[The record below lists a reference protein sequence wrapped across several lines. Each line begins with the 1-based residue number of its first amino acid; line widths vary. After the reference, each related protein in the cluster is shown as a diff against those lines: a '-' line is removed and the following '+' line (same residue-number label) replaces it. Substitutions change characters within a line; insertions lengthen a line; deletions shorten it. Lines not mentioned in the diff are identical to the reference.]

1 VCRRQQQQTQI
12 PCRNANKSNPKA
24 TQDANGEMAPRELIA
39 FFYTGQMARAR
50 QTQPRERID
59 PETWLRGLP
68 KAELHL
74 HLEGSITAATLVELS
89 RRNDARPLTLAEAAA
104 VYSYTD
110 FPSFLM
116 SFKAVTERLHTA
128 DDYELI
134 TYNMLRDLA
143 AQGVRHAEA
152 YISIG
157 ILYHFAR
164 LDVDAVMAAV
174 ERGRERAESEF
185 GISLLWIVDAVRHF
199 GLAECAR
206 VFTKAAALQHVY
218 PSVVG
223 IGIGG
228 DELRGPA
235 QEFREL
241 YAEAKAAGLRLTCHA
256 GENTGSASIWAALN
270 IGAERIGHAL
280 SAQHDPELLEVLAER
295 QVPLELNVTSN
306 LRTGCCAYLHDHPV
320 KRYFD
325 EGLMV
330 TLNSDDPPFFGA
342 NLLDEYLLAHNE
354 FGFSLEQLRE
364 LAANSVEASFLPP
377 QRKLALLGEVERY
390 GW

>member
-1 VCRRQQQQTQI
+1 MVRTRQI
-12 PCRNANKSNPKA
+12 PKS
-24 TQDANGEMAPRELIA
+24 D
-39 FFYTGQMARAR
+39 
-50 QTQPRERID
+50 QPD
-59 PETWLRGLP
+59 PEVWLRGLP

-74 HLEGSITAATLVELS
+74 HLEGSITPETLVELS
-89 RRNDARPLTLAEAAA
+89 LRNDPHPLALDAARQ

-128 DDYELI
+128 ADYETI

-143 AQGVRHAEA
+143 AQGVRHAEV

-164 LDVDAVMAAV
+164 LDVDDVMAAI
-174 ERGRERAESEF
+174 ERGRIRGEQDF
-185 GISLLWIVDAVRHF
+185 NLSLLWIIDAVRHF
-199 GLAECAR
+199 GLEECAR
-206 VFTKAAALQHVY
+206 VFRKAAELQHQY
-218 PSVVG
+218 PSVIG

-228 DELRGPA
+228 DEARGPA
-235 QEFREL
+235 QDFREL

-256 GENTGSASIWAALN
+256 GESTGPQSIWAAVN

-280 SAQHDPELLEVLAER
+280 SAQHDPDLISVLAER
-295 QVPLELNVTSN
+295 QIPLELNVTSN
-306 LRTGCCAYLHDHPV
+306 LRTACCSSLDEHPV
-320 KRYFD
+320 RRYFED
-325 EGLMV
+325 GLMV

-342 NLLDEYLLAHNE
+342 NLLDEYLLAHQAFE
-354 FGFSLEQLRE
+354 FPLDQLRE
-364 LAANSVEASFLPP
+364 IAANSIEASFLPP
-377 QRKLALLGEVERY
+377 ERKLALLGEVERY